1 MTVVL
6 TPFTLT
12 PGTRLQRVE
21 LHDRYGGNR
30 QAGISSASKT
40 GCIFLFTGDAGHRY
54 GYDYDGPQSD
64 GSFHYT
70 GEGQEGEQTLVRGN
84 AAIARRDRPLHLFR
98 MVGRGVVEYVGEFA
112 LDTKQP
118 YYPADA
124 LDKNLAMRA
133 VLVFRLWPVGRVSE
147 PVPTFERGSRQ
158 IPLERHLTV
167 SGVAEIRAETVSFT
181 RIEADLVL
189 RYQQYVD
196 RPLVRYEIPIS
207 GTATVLRTDIFDPAT
222 GELIEAKGSAARFHV
237 RMALGQ
243 LFDYR
248 RSVQPTSLA
257 VLLPQHPGDDLVALL
272 HENGVAC
279 IYEEGKGRFIRL
291 ER

>member
-1 MTVVL
+1 M
-6 TPFTLT
+6 P
-12 PGTRLQRVE
+12 VE

-30 QAGISSASKT
+30 QAGISLVSKV

-54 GYDYDGPQSD
+54 GYNYDGPQPD

-84 AAIARRDRPLHLFR
+84 AAIHHRDRPLHLFR
-98 MVGRGVVEYVGEFA
+98 MVGRGTVEYVGEFV
-112 LDTKQP
+112 LDAQEP
-118 YYPADA
+118 YYPAEAPDRES
-124 LDKNLAMRA
+124 AMRV

-147 PVPTFERGSRQ
+147 PQPAFDRGPRQ

-181 RIEADLVL
+181 RIEAGLVL
-189 RYQQYVD
+189 RYQQHLG
-196 RPLVRYEIPIS
+196 RPLVSYEVPIA
-207 GTATVLRTDIFDPAT
+207 GTAIVLRTDIFDPAS
-222 GELIEAKGSAARFHV
+222 GELIEAKGSAARSHV

-248 RSVQPTSLA
+248 RSVRPRSLA
-257 VLLPQHPGDDLVALL
+257 VLLPQHPGPDLVFLL

-279 IYEEGKGRFIRL
+279 IYEDGKGRFIRL